1 MPSANINTSLD
12 LNASYE
18 EAKELIESTKTYKEL
33 RQDYERLSKRAGDS
47 FEQKKQDVSQS
58 LDKAKELQKRYQREI
73 RTQFEQLLTLNTIS
87 GGRGSNTTRYIKAK
101 LIQTLTLIQPKILE
115 LLQNNVI
122 EAIGC
127 DEQQT
132 YTNQSLYIK
141 VNTLDLFNLLKKDPD
156 SDIGKVLYEKQ
167 SIQIQNNPFSFNREL
182 YQRIQSGQPYSV
194 DNGQNYKGA
203 SGQNLFDIQY
213 VELNNIGEV
222 GPWFKIDLNNRVNNI
237 NKVSSFVTDYY
248 KTINVID
255 FTSII
260 SNIMECITGCIS
272 IKANVGLTE
281 AEDTSKFLLLI
292 QRILGLCFDDNT
304 KEIDVAG
311 TSKVSELDDIDESFF
326 EFTDIDLRN
335 INTRITNIKNG
346 VVQFEDCDNVIL
358 PVNFQNILD
367 SLNNLNFVPDNDLA
381 SAADSITDTLTSNP
395 EWEGFALQGNVEASV
410 NFNFVKLLIH
420 GLISSILS
428 PKVLIPIYIMIKALG
443 KNFIDK
449 INSLVDFMKVFR
461 KFAINFISQVGAIFI
476 EQLFEI
482 IKKDIL
488 ILVQSILRDI
498 AVERLGKKYAMVI
511 KLIQI
516 LLIVARFVSDWR
528 KCKSVIDEI
537 LSIIQIATNGIGFGG
552 INNNLPLP
560 LVFAAQIL
568 EGYSETRAFIGTIR
582 ECQKI
587 GIPTGPLPSGA
598 PNLNIL
604 QIFSQLK
611 SQAKEDATNN
621 KVQIAIPPLSITP
634 AGLTIPKDAFGKK
647 F

>member
-1 MPSANINTSLD
+1 MPSININTSLD
-12 LNASYE
+12 LDASYE
-18 EAKELIESTKTYKEL
+18 EAKELIESTKRYKEL
-33 RQDYERLSKRAGDS
+33 RQDYEKLSKRAGNS
-47 FEQKKQDVSQS
+47 FEQKKQDVLQS

-87 GGRGSNTTRYIKAK
+87 GGRGSNTTKYIKTK

-127 DEQQT
+127 EEQQT

-141 VNTLDLFNLLKKDPD
+141 VSTLDLFKLLQKDPD
-156 SDIGKVLYEKQ
+156 SDVGKILYERKP
-167 SIQIQNNPFSFNREL
+167 IQIQNDPFSFNREL

-292 QRILGLCFDDNT
+292 QRILGLCFDENT

-311 TSKVSELDDIDESFF
+311 TSKISELDDIDESFF

-335 INTRITNIKNG
+335 INNRISNIKNG
-346 VVQFEDCDNVIL
+346 VVQFEDCNNVIL

-381 SAADSITDTLTSNP
+381 TAADNITSVVTSNP
-395 EWEGFALQGNVEASV
+395 EWEGFALQGNIEASV

-443 KNFIDK
+443 KNFTDK

-537 LSIIQIATNGIGFGG
+537 LSIIQVATNGIGFGG
-552 INNNLPLP
+552 VNNNLPLP

-604 QIFSQLK
+604 QIYSHLK
-611 SQAKEDATNN
+611 AQAKEDATNN